1 MPKRTTTTFTSE
13 DQVAQEDSLH
23 VYFCRFTG
31 EHCLITGASQCPT
44 QRLRFEPMS
53 RAPTR
58 AAFAHDTAQR
68 EPPCGILTCARRP
81 PPTHPSDVRLN
92 ELPRR
97 RTDGA
102 YIIDTQNQLARLQCA
117 AQAPKLVKRGEAH
130 FEKQFRY
137 HTRAELPFAYRT
149 EPEGRFLY
157 VLPDAL
163 TVRHPRVSGVFQLAA
178 LASLT
183 PPASRQSFASD
194 EVPQGGVPVPPCIQ
208 RVVRGVAGGSAG
220 QAAAGDGGGAAGAP
234 TEATQVALS
243 IEERAKAVAVLRI
256 SADDVSVSVTGGAQQ
271 SASITELLDLFSR
284 VLGCKHAQLY
294 LNKGWSDR
302 SKMLLVRGLSPQEVH
317 GKLNAWLEAE
327 KARGRAAG
335 A

>member
-163 TVRHPRVSGVFQLAA
+163 TVRHPRVSGVGCLPTRCARFAD
-178 LASLT
+178 ASCVTTELRVRRG
-183 PPASRQSFASD
+183 ASRRRPCAAVHPACCPGRRGWVGGASSSGRWRRGGGCAHGGD
-194 EVPQGGVPVPPCIQ
+194 PGGPVHRGAGQGGGCAAHQ
-208 RVVRGVAGGSAG
+208 RG
-220 QAAAGDGGGAAGAP
+220 
-234 TEATQVALS
+234 
-243 IEERAKAVAVLRI
+243 
-256 SADDVSVSVTGGAQQ
+256 
-271 SASITELLDLFSR
+271 
-284 VLGCKHAQLY
+284 
-294 LNKGWSDR
+294 
-302 SKMLLVRGLSPQEVH
+302 
-317 GKLNAWLEAE
+317 
-327 KARGRAAG
+327 
-335 A
+335 